1 MGVQDGTVSFPSSYF
16 PKYSTNDIVRPLDTL
31 VNYPTASAESSFS
44 SGAPIRYA
52 VRQVLDQEY
61 QKAMKVMANAA
72 RQMRFKEG
80 NLLGE
85 DTTYTFKTGYGD
97 KPIKPVDMEE
107 NPLKIKKDF
116 FGRVLSVRAA
126 PLGETDGNAQKLP
139 GAEEKE
145 NKVWVTYHEGFSNA
159 VRKPITLEE
168 LLGGL

>member
-1 MGVQDGTVSFPSSYF
+1 MGVQDGAVSFPSRQISRCL
-16 PKYSTNDIVRPLDTL
+16 TNDVDRPLDTL
-31 VNYPTASAESSFS
+31 VDYPTAGPESSFS
-44 SGAPIRYA
+44 SAAPIRYA

-61 QKAMKVMANAA
+61 QKAMKLMANAA

-97 KPIKPVDMEE
+97 KPIKPVDVEDG
-107 NPLKIKKDF
+107 PLKIKKDF
-116 FGRVLSVRAA
+116 FGRVLSVSAG

-139 GAEEKE
+139 GGEEKE